1 MTDRKKLTTRRGA
14 GSAARKDVERAMREV
29 SGDDQPKKRIPF
41 EVPVETHRK
50 LAGMRA
56 NSRDNVPVREFLTEA
71 VEDLF
76 EKYRRGEGRFAVDDI
91 ERILGE

>member
-1 MTDRKKLTTRRGA
+1 MSDRQKLTTRRGA
-14 GSAARKDVERAMREV
+14 NAPRRDVEKAMKEV
-29 SGDDQPKKRIPF
+29 SGDDAPKKRIPF
-41 EVPVETHRK
+41 DVPVETHRK
-50 LAGMRA
+50 LASMRA

-76 EKYRRGEGRFAVDDI
+76 EKYRAGEGRFAVDDL